1 MAMELWKLEGVEI
14 TRLVRAREVSAVEVA
29 IDALERMSEVNPRI
43 NAVVDSDSKR
53 VLNSARLVDKKV
65 AAGEDAGLM
74 AGVAVTVK
82 DNIDQIGYATTN
94 GLKSR
99 TEWFARDN
107 NPIIDN
113 LEKAGAVIIGRTNVP
128 AYCFRWF
135 TDNNLYGTT
144 WNPHNR
150 ELTPGGSS
158 GGAAAAVASGI
169 GAIAH
174 GSDIAGSI
182 RYPAYA
188 CGIHGLK
195 PGLGRVPTFNTTVTE
210 RNIGVQL
217 MAVHGPLAR
226 SVSDLRL
233 AYNAMSQYDARD
245 VWWVPAPFEG
255 KAFPRRAALC
265 IAPGGIQ
272 PAPEIKN
279 ALLKAA
285 KALISAGWEVEEV
298 SDLPPSRE
306 AVEDQIR
313 LWFGDGYNATL
324 AAAIEEGDAGAIA
337 ALRGKKKLLEGM
349 GQTDFSGSLTN
360 RASVLRKWQQ
370 FLDIYSVILAPV
382 SSELPFSQLLDIRD
396 AESYQHVW
404 NAQLTQIVVPYLG
417 LPALTLSMPFNNAT
431 PVGIQLIAN
440 RFREDVCLAVA
451 EELESLLG
459 INIKPVNPV

>member
-1 MAMELWKLEGVEI
+1 MTKKLWMLKAVEI
-14 TRLVRAREVSAVEVA
+14 ATLVRAKEISAVEVA
-29 IDALERMSEVNPRI
+29 NDALERISEVNERV
-43 NAVVDSDSKR
+43 NAIIACDPDR
-53 VLNSARLVDKKV
+53 VLASARQIDIKIAK
-65 AAGEDAGLM
+65 GEDPGCM

-99 TEWFARDN
+99 TDWFASDN

-113 LEKAGAVIIGRTNVP
+113 FEKNGAVIIGRTNVP

-158 GGAAAAVASGI
+158 GGAAVAVASGM

-195 PGLGRVPTFNTTVTE
+195 PGMGRVPTFNTTVSE

-233 AYNAMSQYDARD
+233 AYSAMSQYDARD
-245 VWWVPAPFEG
+245 VWWVPAPFDG
-255 KAFPRRAALC
+255 KTSPRRAALC
-265 IAPGGIQ
+265 LAPGGIQ
-272 PAPEIKN
+272 PVQEVKD

-285 KALISAGWEVEEV
+285 KALISAGWEVEEIN
-298 SDLPPSRE
+298 DLPHAKE
-306 AVEDQIR
+306 AMENQIR
-313 LWFGDGYNATL
+313 LWFGDGFNPTL
-324 AAAIEEGDAGAIA
+324 AAAIKEGDSGAIN
-337 ALRGKKKLLEGM
+337 ALRGQKDLLEGM
-349 GQTDFSGSLTN
+349 SQSDFSNALTN
-360 RASVLRKWQQ
+360 RASVLRQWQYL
-370 FLDIYSVILAPV
+370 FEIYSVILSPV
-382 SSELPFSQLLDIRD
+382 SSELPFAQLLDTQD
-396 AESYQHVW
+396 ADSYNRVW
-404 NAQLTQIVVPYLG
+404 DAQLTQIVVPYLG
-417 LPALTLSMPFNNAT
+417 LPALTLSMPFINST

-440 RFREDVCLAVA
+440 RFREDICLAVA
-451 EELESLLG
+451 EELESILS
-459 INIKPVNPV
+459 INVQPVNPV

>member
-1 MAMELWKLEGVEI
+1 MAMDLWKLAAVEI
-14 TRLVRAREVSAVEVA
+14 ASLVRAKEVSAVEVA
-29 IDALERMSEVNPRI
+29 TDALERMSEVNGRV
-43 NAVVDSDSKR
+43 NAVIASNSDR
-53 VLNSARLVDKKV
+53 VLASARQVDIKIAK
-65 AAGEDAGLM
+65 GEDPGFM
-74 AGVAVTVK
+74 AGVTVTIK

-94 GLKSR
+94 GLRSR
-99 TEWFARDN
+99 TDWFASDN

-113 LEKAGAVIIGRTNVP
+113 LEKNGAIIIGRTNVP

-150 ELTPGGSS
+150 KLTPGGSS
-158 GGAAAAVASGI
+158 GGAAAAVATGMGS
-169 GAIAH
+169 IAH

-255 KAFPRRAALC
+255 KALPRRAALC
-265 IAPGGIQ
+265 LAPGGMQ
-272 PAPEIKN
+272 PAQEIKD

-285 KALISAGWEVEEV
+285 KALVSAGWEVEEV
-298 SDLPPSRE
+298 SDLPPSQQ

-313 LWFGDGYNATL
+313 LWFGDGFNTTL
-324 AAAIEEGDAGAIA
+324 TAAIEEGDAGAIA
-337 ALRGKKKLLEGM
+337 ALQGQKQLLESM
-349 GQTDFSGSLTN
+349 SQNDFSGALTN
-360 RASVLRKWQQ
+360 RASVLRKWQH
-370 FLDIYSVILAPV
+370 FLDNYSVILAPV
-382 SSELPFSQLLDIRD
+382 SSELPFAQLLDTRD
-396 AESYQHVW
+396 AESYQRVW
-404 NAQLTQIVVPYLG
+404 NAQLTQIVIPYLG

-451 EELESLLG
+451 EELESLLE
-459 INIKPVNPV
+459 INIKPANPV

>member
-1 MAMELWKLEGVEI
+1 MAMDLWKLAAVEI
-14 TRLVRAREVSAVEVA
+14 ASLVRVKEVSAVEVA
-29 IDALERMSEVNPRI
+29 TDALERISEVNGRV
-43 NAVVDSDSKR
+43 NAVIGSNSDR
-53 VLNSARLVDKKV
+53 VLASARQVDIKI
-65 AAGEDAGLM
+65 ANGEDPGFM
-74 AGVAVTVK
+74 AGVTVTIK

-94 GLKSR
+94 GLRSR
-99 TEWFARDN
+99 TDWFASNN

-113 LEKAGAVIIGRTNVP
+113 LEKNGAIIIGRTNVP

-150 ELTPGGSS
+150 KLTPGGSS
-158 GGAAAAVASGI
+158 GGAAAAVATGMGS
-169 GAIAH
+169 IAH

-255 KAFPRRAALC
+255 KTLPRRAALC
-265 IAPGGIQ
+265 FAPGGIQ
-272 PAPEIKN
+272 PAQEIKD

-285 KALISAGWEVEEV
+285 KALVSAGWEVEEV
-298 SDLPPSRE
+298 SDLPPCQQ

-313 LWFGDGYNATL
+313 LWFGDGFNTTLTAAT
-324 AAAIEEGDAGAIA
+324 EEGDVGAIA
-337 ALRGKKKLLEGM
+337 ALQGQKQLLERM
-349 GQTDFSGSLTN
+349 SQDDFSSALTN
-360 RASVLRKWQQ
+360 RASLLRKWQH
-370 FLDIYSVILAPV
+370 FLDTYSVILAPV
-382 SSELPFSQLLDIRD
+382 SSELPFAQLLDTQD
-396 AESYQHVW
+396 AESYQRVW
-404 NAQLTQIVVPYLG
+404 NAQLTQIVIPYLG

-451 EELESLLG
+451 EELESLLE